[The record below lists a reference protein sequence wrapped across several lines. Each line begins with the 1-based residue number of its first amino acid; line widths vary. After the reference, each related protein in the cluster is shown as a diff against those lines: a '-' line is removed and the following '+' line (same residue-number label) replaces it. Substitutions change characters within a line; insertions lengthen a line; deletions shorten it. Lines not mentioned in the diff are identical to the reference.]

1 MSKYTTELRYIC
13 ESLAGELESKGY
25 NSIEDIINKSHDKI
39 FSFDYPIFD
48 SEYKAGLEKK
58 IIKRYYTREICAETY
73 GRWKLFLESRMIEIM
88 PYYNQLY
95 ESALIQ
101 YDIFEDVN
109 YTRTGDRTGEE
120 TGENSGT
127 GKIIHTGSDS
137 NTTVQDFTGTDVTNA
152 EGTSHSEYE
161 NTRNSTDA
169 EVFEG
174 NGSSSENSTNTKTG
188 TYTDESTQ
196 WNKFSDT
203 PQGSVQNIDN
213 DTYLTNATK
222 ITEDREQSSNE
233 TTTNQ
238 TTNLSNNTHTIDKA
252 GDSSENGVED
262 GTNTNDTTTNM
273 VHKTTTNSI
282 GNNTYT
288 DDRTDSGEH
297 SKNTLENYSEL
308 IKGKYP
314 GKSYMNMIQEFRE
327 TFLNIDRMVIDELS
341 DLFMMVY

>member
-13 ESLAGELESKGY
+13 ESLAGKLESEGY
-25 NSIEDIINKSHDKI
+25 SSIDSIIDESRGKI

-48 SEYKAGLEKK
+48 PDYKAGLEKK

-73 GRWKLFLESRMIEIM
+73 GRWKLFLESRMNEIM

-95 ESALIQ
+95 NSELIK

-109 YTRTGDRTGEE
+109 YSRTGSRTGEE

-127 GKIIHTGSDS
+127 GRTVHSGSDT
-137 NTTVQDFTGTDVTNA
+137 NRTIQDFAGTDTVNA
-152 EGTSHSEYE
+152 EG
-161 NTRNSTDA
+161 STH
-169 EVFEG
+169 EEG
-174 NGSSSENSTNTKTG
+174 ERIKEGS
-188 TYTDESTQ
+188 YTDDATN
-196 WNKFSDT
+196 WNKYSDT

-213 DTYLTNATK
+213 DSYLTNATK
-222 ITEDREQSSNE
+222 TTEDRDQTSNE
-233 TTTNQ
+233 TESHSIDGTSTNDSTTNMEHQ
-238 TTNLSNNTHTIDKA
+238 TVTNSN
-252 GDSSENGVED
+252 
-262 GTNTNDTTTNM
+262 GTNTF
-273 VHKTTTNSI
+273 
-282 GNNTYT
+282 T

-327 TFLNIDRMVIDELS
+327 TFLNIDKMVIDELS
-341 DLFMMVY
+341 DLFMMIY

>member
-13 ESLAGELESKGY
+13 ESLVGKLESEGY
-25 NSIEDIINKSHDKI
+25 NSIEEIIDEAHDKI

-48 SEYKAGLEKK
+48 PEYKAGLEKK

-73 GRWKLFLESRMIEIM
+73 GRWKLFLESRMLEIM

-95 ESALIQ
+95 NSELIK
-101 YDIFEDVN
+101 YNIFEDVN
-109 YTRTGDRTGEE
+109 YERTGNRTGEE

-127 GKIIHTGSDS
+127 GRTVHTGHDS

-152 EGTSHSEYE
+152 EGTSHEE
-161 NTRNSTDA
+161 NERNKIGD
-169 EVFEG
+169 
-174 NGSSSENSTNTKTG
+174 
-188 TYTDESTQ
+188 YTDDSTQ

-203 PQGSVQNIDN
+203 PQGSIQNIEN
-213 DTYLTNATK
+213 DSYLTNATK
-222 ITEDREQSSNE
+222 ISENRTQNSEENE
-233 TTTNQ
+233 TNLLNGNTT
-238 TTNLSNNTHTIDKA
+238 D
-252 GDSSENGVED
+252 
-262 GTNTNDTTTNM
+262 DTTTNM

-282 GNNTYT
+282 GENGYT
-288 DDRTDSGEH
+288 DDRNDSNEH

-327 TFLNIDRMVIDELS
+327 TFLNIDKMVIDELS
-341 DLFMMVY
+341 DLFMMIY